1 MKKYTIISLLFIF
14 IIGLFTYMNTNSST
28 TINIFGIHFTFY
40 NALWIILILLSF
52 YIISI
57 IYFAIVKYK
66 TFLFEKNIQKDK
78 TNLIKNIENRIFF
91 KSKTFPIKILT
102 DIKEFTDMVEG
113 LTIKP
118 KQSNI
123 FPFMKDLEKLEKGE
137 IVDLS
142 KYKLDTNN
150 PWILK
155 NLENRIEKEDLK
167 AAKEGLK
174 IDSLKEKALKL
185 LSKKAPLKEILAN
198 NYPIYKD
205 TILNNLESNR
215 LKELIEKSNLKNDEY
230 IEIARILY
238 QKEKN
243 NPENIINLFENK
255 IVPYVYL
262 LIKYEMLDKARE
274 LAKEND
280 LKFFEYYLDL
290 KEKNIKLDEFLDARY
305 F

>member
-28 TINIFGIHFTFY
+28 TISLFGIHFTFY
-40 NALWIILILLSF
+40 NALWIILILFSF
-52 YIISI
+52 YLISI
-57 IYFAIVKYK
+57 IYFAIAKYK

-78 TNLIKNIENRIFF
+78 TNLIKNIENRVFF

-142 KYKLDTNN
+142 KYKLEQNN

-155 NLENRIEKEDLK
+155 NLENRIDKEDLK

>member
-1 MKKYTIISLLFIF
+1 
-14 IIGLFTYMNTNSST
+14 
-28 TINIFGIHFTFY
+28 
-40 NALWIILILLSF
+40 
-52 YIISI
+52 
-57 IYFAIVKYK
+57 
-66 TFLFEKNIQKDK
+66 
-78 TNLIKNIENRIFF
+78 
-91 KSKTFPIKILT
+91 
-102 DIKEFTDMVEG
+102 MVEG

-142 KYKLDTNN
+142 KYKLEQNN

-155 NLENRIEKEDLK
+155 NLENRIDKEDLK

-230 IEIARILY
+230 IEIAKILY